1 MVISTAPTPLKKK
14 PTKQTIQNKTTPNA
28 PTPPKTKKQTN
39 KTPKKNASIRLKELK
54 WYTQIDKTSYDIY
67 KKTTGLSSHIGAIA
81 HWWTVRESYVYISNV
96 KFYLQDSDCNS
107 RFYYMMFGWWGEG
120 GGRTGILFYTLAP
133 GA

>member
-1 MVISTAPTPLKKK
+1 MVISTAPTPLKKNL
-14 PTKQTIQNKTTPNA
+14 TKQTIQNKTTPQ
-28 PTPPKTKKQTN
+28 PPPPKPKNKQT
-39 KTPKKNASIRLKELK
+39 KHLKKNASIRLKELK

-107 RFYYMMFGWWGEG
+107 RFYYMMFGWWGEEG
-120 GGRTGILFYTLAP
+120 GGVAQGYYSIH
-133 GA
+133 